1 MGLDTALGAL
11 PRATTARRR
20 WATGARSF
28 LRNWRTPAWR
38 KLVTSCFSWGSRA
51 GSGTAR
57 KSSMPRR
64 CGNSGSAKM
73 ARITP
78 QKPKIGMKKLTLQI
92 SPSTARRGVARRR
105 GSSDQTSSASSA
117 LAPPWLVR

>member
-1 MGLDTALGAL
+1 M
-11 PRATTARRR
+11 
-20 WATGARSF
+20 
-28 LRNWRTPAWR
+28 
-38 KLVTSCFSWGSRA
+38 SCFSWGSRA

-57 KSSMPRR
+57 KSSVPRR
-64 CGNSGSAKM
+64 RGSSGSAKM

-78 QKPKIGMKKLTLQI
+78 QKPNTGMKKLALQI
-92 SPSTARRGVARRR
+92 SASTGSRGVARAL